1 MATIS
6 SFYCVCVCF
15 LKMRWGKAAILNQK
29 QKIQSLKSKG
39 SSEVGRAWDDSEEEF
54 CVLVNS

>member
-1 MATIS
+1 
-6 SFYCVCVCF
+6 
-15 LKMRWGKAAILNQK
+15 MRWGKAAILNQK

>member
-1 MATIS
+1 
-6 SFYCVCVCF
+6 
-15 LKMRWGKAAILNQK
+15 MRWGKAAILSQK

-39 SSEVGRAWDDSEEEF
+39 SSEVRRAWDDSEEEF